1 MIEKDTIRLLRECD
15 AGVRMGTAS
24 MEDVLSHVKNSAFR
38 DYLAG
43 CKAEHEALDNEI
55 QALLDRYHDSGKEPN
70 PLAKGMSWVKTNVK
84 LGMDG
89 SDNTIAELMTDG
101 CNMGIKSL
109 SQYLNQYQAA
119 DEPPTSASICKGL
132 YSQTED
138 AGWVRDFSPCK
149 AKSREYFNS
158 VQRL

>member
-1 MIEKDTIRLLRECD
+1 MIEQDTIRLLRECD

-24 MEDVLSHVKNSAFR
+24 MEDVLSHVKNSASR

-119 DEPPTSASICKGL
+119 DEDSKNLAKRLIGLEERMASNIRQYL
-132 YSQTED
+132 
-138 AGWVRDFSPCK
+138 
-149 AKSREYFNS
+149 
-158 VQRL
+158 